1 MNLQGRARGNK
12 TIEIEFIY
20 IYTTAGT
27 GRSLTRP
34 AHTMESDTH
43 YFSLRRAVVRVKQT
57 FSSAGFLFA
66 RRE

>member
-20 IYTTAGT
+20 TTAGT

-34 AHTMESDTH
+34 MRITMESDTH